1 MTCLA
6 CKCSPQRSRLPV
18 YKFTD
23 GATDSDLV
31 TSIYFDSPGR
41 QLYEGRLKK
50 FDGAIALRV
59 RWYGPTPAHDDIVY
73 MERKVH
79 REGTPCTGPS
89 PRAPSPSCLSTLTV
103 RPRTCFFVIVS
114 LIWWRPFRLVQ
125 RGSYFHQGA
134 LSTAGRRGGA
144 PSDGIQMMITDAD
157 H

>member
-1 MTCLA
+1 M
-6 CKCSPQRSRLPV
+6 

-79 REGTPCTGPS
+79 REGTPCRGPS
-89 PRAPSPSCLSTLTV
+89 PRALPLPLPL
-103 RPRTCFFVIVS
+103 PFPPPFP
-114 LIWWRPFRLVQ
+114 LLLLPFRSDRPSTNVFFHHCLADLVATLQ
-125 RGSYFHQGA
+125 IGSTRVVLPPRSAFHCG
-134 LSTAGRRGGA
+134 LTRWA
-144 PSDGIQMMITDAD
+144 PFRWNPDDD
-157 H
+157 L